1 MFNLHYEL
9 TGTAHDH
16 DRTERKSLSFSHQ
29 FESCLHFAIFAVV
42 NETALRAIL
51 FTMNFKKKSFDIY
64 IHKMYIFF
72 AYILKTRCRLSHAY
86 FHFQSFVYEIIKEV
100 HKQNILLKL

>member
-51 FTMNFKKKSFDIY
+51 FTMNFKKKKKLLY
-64 IHKMYIFF
+64 IR
-72 AYILKTRCRLSHAY
+72 T
-86 FHFQSFVYEIIKEV
+86 
-100 HKQNILLKL
+100 